1 MIRNLIRKLAFKN
14 SFFFRI
20 YTKLYKSSGY
30 EYAELLKIHS
40 NIHSIGKGCAIW
52 PYTNITD
59 PEYTRIG
66 NNVMLTACT
75 ILGHDGSIAVLNEA
89 YGMKLDKVGKVDI
102 KDNVFIGHGAI
113 VLPNITIGPNVIV
126 AAGAVVTKDV
136 PENSIVAGVPARVI
150 GSLDEYVK
158 KIELETKNL
167 PWYELIQSRDGGFD
181 VKLEPALK
189 KERVKFFF
197 SE

>member
-1 MIRNLIRKLAFKN
+1 MFRELLRKLAFKYK
-14 SFFFRI
+14 FFLRV
-20 YTKLYKSSGY
+20 YNKLYKISGY
-30 EYAELLKIHS
+30 EYAEFLKIHS
-40 NIHSIGKGCAIW
+40 KIHSIGKGCAIW

-89 YGMKLDKVGKVDI
+89 YGLKLDKVGKVDI

-113 VLPNITIGPNVIV
+113 VLPNVTIGPNAIV

-150 GSLDEYVK
+150 GSMREYAN
-158 KIELETKNL
+158 KIELETKSL
-167 PWYELIQSRDGGFD
+167 PWYELINARRGSFD
-181 VKLEPALK
+181 PISEPTLK
-189 KERVKFFF
+189 KQRVKYFFGD
-197 SE
+197 